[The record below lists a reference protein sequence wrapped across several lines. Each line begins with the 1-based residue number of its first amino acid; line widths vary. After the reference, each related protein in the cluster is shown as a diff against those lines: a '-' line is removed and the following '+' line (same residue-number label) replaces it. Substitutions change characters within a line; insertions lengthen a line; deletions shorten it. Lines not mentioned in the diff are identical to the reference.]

1 MQSRTLKSFAS
12 ASKYLL
18 LAGSAASMLGLV
30 HAVPTEV
37 ASAPLITA
45 SGTPVKPNLM
55 FILDDSGSMAAEYLP
70 EVASFGNTKYGG
82 PSAQCNGLAYN
93 PATTYAPPL
102 NHLGVSIG
110 DASLDKAFPAA
121 TALSGTHR
129 AATPSPLAI
138 AAAGDII
145 TLQVPSAGG
154 SSYDTGDEVTIYSDT
169 SPTQWMTGVVVSWA
183 KPTLKVKI
191 SASRSMASGSLV
203 GVRVVRA
210 LPASN
215 VYYTYSGSQ
224 PALSYTYGE
233 FGAVSKDSTF
243 YKECNSNIGNTP
255 GKTVFTAVSVD
266 LTYANL
272 KNYANWRAYYSNRML
287 MMKTVVSQAFKDINQ
302 KFRIGFSTISNK
314 EATESTNKKFL
325 HIRDF
330 DADQKEKFY
339 ASLMAAPT
347 SGYTPLRGALSNA
360 GRYYARKAPGQG
372 TEDPVQY
379 SCQKNYALL
388 SSDGAWNSDNES
400 DNYGPFGLESAN
412 GKPVKVGDQDGEA
425 ATPMKDHSPYANSL
439 ADVAMYFYN
448 TDLRSD
454 KWSNCSGSI
463 TDVGVCQDTA
473 LDPATGKPQHPIQ
486 RMNTF
491 TLSLGQNGTLTYDK
505 NYETQRTGDFAQLKD
520 GHKKWP
526 SPDNDA
532 ARVDD
537 LWHAAVNGRG
547 VFFNAADPKGV
558 TDGLTS
564 ALDKMNEIPA
574 SGAAAATSTLRP
586 SKGDNQVFIARYT
599 SGVWT
604 GDVRAY
610 KIDPTTGVP
619 NIVQDPKDPKNDNA
633 DWSAAKQLDKRETRR
648 ILFRASGGA
657 LEEFDYDRLSAAQKA
672 MFDGR
677 CSSAPVL
684 TQCAKLDTGKKDIAN
699 NGKTLVNYLRGVE
712 QPNVFRSRTSKLG
725 DMVGSSPAFVGKPPM
740 KYKDDGYAAYQSKP
754 EVSGRKPV
762 VYVGANDGMLHAF
775 DAATGEELWAYIP
788 GQVMG
793 NLYKLADADYGEQH
807 QFYVD
812 GAPVVA
818 DVQGSDGAWRTVLVA
833 GLGAGGAGYFALDV
847 TNPEKP
853 VSLWEFTEPGKLGL
867 SVATPLV
874 TKHKNTWVVAVTSG
888 LNNSDGYGYLFMFDV
903 IKGPGEFR
911 KTIATA
917 AFDPT
922 LPEGMGPANAWVEAM
937 DDNTAVRFYAG
948 DMQGRVWRFD
958 PEAGTAFQL
967 AQLTLG
973 GKVQP
978 ITTQPQLAL
987 VNYKGFKTAV
997 VYIGTGRLLA
1007 QGDIGQAKLGTQ
1019 TVYGIRDDLSAVPL
1033 GDVRNNGALVGQT
1046 LTTSGSTRTAS
1057 GNPVDWTKKS
1067 GWYVDLP
1074 DTGER
1079 VNVDMLLQFNTLTA
1093 VSNVPTSV
1101 ASCSAGGYAWIY
1113 YFDIAN
1119 GSNTGNNVAT
1129 KVEDSMVVGL
1139 SAFVLEDGRNGVIIN
1154 KSLKD
1159 PSSQILPTPTAAF
1172 SGGRRTSWREL
1183 VDR

>member
-18 LAGSAASMLGLV
+18 LAGSVGSMWGLAN
-30 HAVPTEV
+30 AVPTEV
-37 ASAPLITA
+37 STSPLITA

-55 FILDDSGSMAAEYLP
+55 FILDDSGSMAGQFLP
-70 EVASFGNTKYGG
+70 EAAGFGNSRYGG
-82 PSAQCNGLAYN
+82 LASQCNGLAYN
-93 PATTYAPPL
+93 PATEYTPPV
-102 NHLGVSIG
+102 NHLGVSLG
-110 DASLDKAFPAA
+110 NARVGLAFADAS
-121 TALSGTHR
+121 ALGGTKR
-129 AATPSPLAI
+129 AATPSPLAVP
-138 AAAGDII
+138 AVGTII
-145 TLQVPSAGG
+145 TLDVAGATN
-154 SSYDTGDEVTIYSDT
+154 SSYEDGDEVTIYSST
-169 SPTQWMTGVVVSWA
+169 SPTQWMTGTVISWA
-183 KPTLKVKI
+183 RPALKIKI
-191 SASRSMASGSLV
+191 AEGGSMVSGSLDS
-203 GVRVVRA
+203 VRVVRA
-210 LPASN
+210 RPAPST
-215 VYYTYSGSQ
+215 YYTYGGSEA
-224 PALSYTYGE
+224 ALSYIYKTNG
-233 FGAVSKDSTF
+233 VVDPNTF
-243 YKECNSNIGNTP
+243 YLQCNSTIGYDP
-255 GKTVFTAVSVD
+255 GRAVFTPVNVNYS
-266 LTYANL
+266 YAKL
-272 KNYANWRAYYSNRML
+272 QNYANWRAYYSSRML
-287 MMKTVVSQAFKDINQ
+287 MMKTVVSQAFKDIDQ

-314 EATESTNKKFL
+314 EATETTNKKFL

-360 GRYYARKAPGQG
+360 GRYYARKAPSQG

-388 SSDGAWNSDNES
+388 SSDGAWNSDNETT
-400 DNYGPFGLESAN
+400 NYGPFGLESAN
-412 GKPVKVGDQDGEA
+412 GNPVKVGDQDGDA

-633 DWSAAKQLDKRETRR
+633 DWSAAKQLDKRDTRR

-867 SVATPLV
+867 SFATPLV

-922 LPEGMGPANAWVEAM
+922 LPEGMGPANAWVESM
-937 DDNTAVRFYAG
+937 DDNTAARFYAG

-997 VYIGTGRLLA
+997 VYIGTGRFLA

-1101 ASCSAGGYAWIY
+1101 ASCSSGGYAWIY

-1139 SAFVLEDGRNGVIIN
+1139 SAFVLEDGRNGVIVN

-1159 PSSQILPTPTAAF
+1159 PSSQILPTPTTAF
-1172 SGGRRTSWREL
+1172 SAGRRTSWREL